1 VIAERRRRTRSRRRL
16 HLPSWLFD
24 RRVAAVLVAAVILLG
39 GGWLWFRSSSFVAV
53 HQVRVTGLSGPNVSQ
68 ITRALTTTAE
78 TMTTLD
84 FDVSK
89 LKRSVEAYPYVHSL
103 DVSTDFPHGV
113 TIDVLEEVP
122 VAVTSVAGRVTVVDA
137 TGSLLSSGGT
147 PHGALPSVPL
157 GSVSTGG
164 AETGSAETGA
174 ASGRLTA
181 PGSLAA
187 LKVLVAAPYR
197 FLPHVASAV
206 SSSAHGVVVKLR
218 GGPSL
223 YFGPLVELSDKWNA
237 ALAVLAARGS
247 AAAAGGEYIDVS
259 DPQRPAVGAQS
270 PTQPSG

>member
-1 VIAERRRRTRSRRRL
+1 MIAERRRRTRSRRRL
-16 HLPSWLFD
+16 HLPTWLFD

-53 HQVRVTGLSGPNVSQ
+53 HQVRVTGLSGPNVGP
-68 ITRALTTTAE
+68 IARALTTTAE

-103 DVSTDFPHGV
+103 DVSTEFPHGV

-122 VAVTSVAGRVTVVDA
+122 VAITSVAGRVTVVDA
-137 TGSLLSSGGT
+137 TGSLLSSAGT
-147 PHGALPSVPL
+147 RHGPLPSVPL

-164 AETGSAETGA
+164 AETGGA
-174 ASGRLTA
+174 TSGRITA

-218 GGPSL
+218 DGPSL
-223 YFGPLVELSDKWNA
+223 YFGPLVDLADKWNA

-259 DPQRPAVGAQS
+259 DPQRPAVGGQA
-270 PTQPSG
+270 PTQTSG